1 MLGYVTSIVDL
12 NNNGKLDLAG
22 LGPLVPNGTYYT
34 KIYERENDTT
44 YNGVYIG
51 HDVNTDFL
59 EWSGDSD
66 GDGLGETLVSRPFD
80 EGRVP
85 TRKFFLYESR
95 DSLSYPDT
103 TNVIWTY
110 IKGSYT
116 FAPVYCKDLD
126 QDGRKEFIFVD
137 GDSGWVIKIFEA
149 VGDNAYFLANDSIR
163 FLGNAGVSNLSF
175 GDLDG
180 DGFQEIMLGR
190 QNGEIRVVENTG
202 DDTYAFTWSG
212 DTEVSNSYASAF
224 LGDSDRDGRNEF
236 VVGGNDPGVYHLLSV
251 LESSGDNSC
260 TKIWE
265 TTIYYFPFGIQ
276 TIKAGDIDGDGT
288 IEFTFANSSDSVWI
302 FKALGE
308 NQFGCLLRINA
319 GSSLEISDLNTNGK
333 TEIMYGFDFNTPDPS
348 QQISEYDSLLTSIPL
363 DPPSSIPSTAALLQ
377 NYPNPFNQSTTITI
391 QLPVQSEVSLAVYDM
406 LGRKIRTLIT
416 GFMSPG
422 LFTVRWD
429 GRDANHKE
437 LATGIYFVRFD
448 FGHRFLIVS
457 AQLLR

>member
-1 MLGYVTSIVDL
+1 MLGYVTGFADL

-44 YNGVYIG
+44 YTEVFVG
-51 HDVNTDFL
+51 HDVNAGLL
-59 EWSGDSD
+59 EWTGDSD
-66 GDGLGETLVSRPFD
+66 SDGLGEILVSRWKSPS
-80 EGRVP
+80 
-85 TRKFFLYESR
+85 TREFILYESR
-95 DSLSYPDT
+95 DSTSYPDSS
-103 TNVIWTY
+103 NVIW
-110 IKGSYT
+110 SYVKT
-116 FAPVYCKDLD
+116 GNFAPVYCEDLD
-126 QDGRKEFIFVD
+126 RDGKKELIFVD
-137 GDSGWVIKIFEA
+137 FDTSFVIRIFEA
-149 VGDNAYFLANDSIR
+149 TADNTYVLVNDSIR
-163 FLGNAGVSNLSF
+163 FAGSAGVSRLSF

-190 QNGEIRVVENTG
+190 QNGEVRVVENTG

-251 LESSGDNSC
+251 FESNGDNSC

-265 TTIYYFPFGIQ
+265 TMIYNFPFGIQ
-276 TIKAGDIDGDGT
+276 TIRAGDIDGDGT

-302 FKALGE
+302 FKGLSE

-319 GSSLEISDLNTNGK
+319 GSSLVLSDLNMNGK
-333 TEIMYGFDFNTPDPS
+333 TEIMYGFDFNTPAPS

-363 DPPSSIPSTAALLQ
+363 DSPTNIPSTAALLQ

-391 QLPVQSEVSLAVYDM
+391 QVPLQSEVSLAVYDI
-406 LGRKIRTLIT
+406 LGRKILTLIT
-416 GFMSPG
+416 GFMGPG
-422 LFTVRWD
+422 SYTVRWD
-429 GRDANHKE
+429 GRDANHK
-437 LATGIYFVRFD
+437 AVASGIYFIRFD